1 MIITL
6 VKIQREKYY
15 ISTKEINLKKQGI
28 AKGIKEELTLKVHF
42 ALVTS
47 YKVDK
52 LLYRG
57 GGCDLRFD
65 PPNCN
70 FQFIFKIPLSLL
82 LKIDLMK
89 VTISIK

>member
-15 ISTKEINLKKQGI
+15 ISTKEINLKKQEI

-57 GGCDLRFD
+57 GDVIYGS
-65 PPNCN
+65 
-70 FQFIFKIPLSLL
+70 IPQIAISSLYL
-82 LKIDLMK
+82 
-89 VTISIK
+89 